1 MATSLGRAKN
11 GYVLYHVAF
20 TGLKREN
27 LTEDF
32 LFTYDGK
39 KAPNLDFAI
48 EHNWTGKRFMDSG
61 EFPAHKKGIRLNH
74 EDYIDYVNKY
84 GKYLDACCC
93 MDYIPRDTDGPD
105 YMKISAEVTF
115 RDYIYQRSLIEDP
128 ATRDK
133 FIYIIHIEDAA
144 NLLPR
149 ALEYRDDLGLPIRY
163 LGAGLSI
170 SNNEL
175 RIRQGALYNEI
186 LAKYKY
192 DGNVHG
198 FGLQTAAVIQKLPIL
213 TSSDSSSA
221 VREQASG
228 LLYYKGERVK
238 IAEDT
243 KAHHKGQFTD
253 AQYKVIE
260 PEIRAYAE
268 ELGID
273 YDLARTNAAER
284 YLFNCRARS
293 QHIKELAADESV
305 PPAKVMEQR
314 GLLAFAQKKP
324 QTDWRQALTYSP
336 ELEAEIRAR
345 MNPRAVEYWETHKH
359 LFQ

>member
-1 MATSLGRAKN
+1 MAISLGRAKN
-11 GYVLYHVAF
+11 GYTLYHVLF
-20 TGLKREN
+20 TGLRREN
-27 LTEDF
+27 LPDDF
-32 LFTYDGK
+32 LFTYNGK
-39 KAPNLDFAI
+39 KAPNLDYAI

-61 EFPAHKKGIRLNH
+61 EFPAHKKGIRLNQ

-84 GKYLDACCC
+84 GKYLDAICTQ
-93 MDYIPRDTDGPD
+93 DYIPRQSDGPD
-105 YMKISAEVTF
+105 YMKIAPEITF

-133 FIYIIHIEDAA
+133 FIYIIHTDFA
-144 NLLPR
+144 NMLPR
-149 ALEYRDDLGLPIRY
+149 ALEYRDDLGMPIRY
-163 LGAGLSI
+163 IGAGISLS
-170 SNNEL
+170 NRDL
-175 RIRQGALYNEI
+175 RMRQGAFYNEI

-198 FGLQTAAVIQKLPIL
+198 FGLQAADLIQKLPIL

-228 LLYYKGERVK
+228 LLYYKGERIK

-260 PEIRAYAE
+260 PELRAYAE

-273 YDLARTNAAER
+273 YDLARVNASER

-293 QHIKELAADESV
+293 QHIKQLAADESV
-305 PPAKVMEQR
+305 PPARVMEKR
-314 GLLAFAQKKP
+314 GLLSFAQQKP
-324 QTDWRQALTYSP
+324 QTDWRQALTYTP
-336 ELEAEIRAR
+336 ELEEQIRAR